1 MNRSVL
7 SSLLLDRIP
16 CRGVK
21 ELEERRKDG
30 KTGFAAVALING
42 MRF

>member
-7 SSLLLDRIP
+7 NWLLLDRVS
-16 CRGVK
+16 CYGAK

-30 KTGFAAVALING
+30 KMGFAAVALIDG

>member
-7 SSLLLDRIP
+7 DSLLLDRVS
-16 CRGVK
+16 CYGAK

-30 KTGFAAVALING
+30 KTERRKDGFCGGGVN
-42 MRF
+42 

>member
-1 MNRSVL
+1 MNKSVL

-16 CRGVK
+16 CYGVK

-30 KTGFAAVALING
+30 KTGLGAVALIDG